1 MRDKGRISGILLV
14 IIIAMISSGCW
25 DQRELQDRNFV
36 LAVAIDAAEAGE
48 QPGQS
53 PAAKANETF
62 AQPHGEKRYRLSQ
75 QVLRLG
81 PARGGGEGQ
90 QDSGGGQAGG
100 RTYVLSN
107 TGQSLFE
114 IIRDTLGQSSKPL
127 YFEHIQTIVISEA
140 AVQQA
145 GLKPIVD
152 FFLRDAEMRWRIK
165 VFITPG
171 EARKILEYVPP
182 NKDAGGIY
190 LANILRNHVKNIHVA
205 GTRTDLGNISVML
218 GNKQDLIIPRLDM
231 ADNIVKSSG
240 VALFNKDKFVGYA
253 DAQAVAGIKMIRST
267 EKSAIITVPGD
278 KADEVV
284 AFELFMH
291 DTKLAAHVDGDQI
304 YFTLDISMTGNLG
317 EYQAPGQI
325 KGAADPDFIRRIE
338 VKTAAEVKRIVLY
351 GKDTCQA
358 AGCDV
363 LNFSAKLKAHHPQ
376 TWAKVK
382 DRWDE
387 LFPYIPLVVSVNV
400 VIAQIGEHR

>member
-1 MRDKGRISGILLV
+1 MRGRGRLLCFLL
-14 IIIAMISSGCW
+14 IIIMALATSGCW
-25 DQRELQDRNFV
+25 DRRELQDRNFV
-36 LAVAIDAAEAGE
+36 LAVAIDTAEAGAKA
-48 QPGQS
+48 GQS

-62 AQPHGEKRYRLSQ
+62 VQPHGEKRYRVSLQ
-75 QVLRLG
+75 ILRVR
-81 PARGGGEGQ
+81 PAGGGGEGQ
-90 QDSGGGQAGG
+90 QGGQGGG

-114 IIRDTLGQSSKPL
+114 IVRDTLGQSSKPL

-140 AVQQA
+140 AVQLA

-171 EARKILEYVPP
+171 EARKIIEYVPP
-182 NKDAGGIY
+182 NKEAGGIY

-205 GTRTDLGNISVML
+205 GLRTDLGNISVML
-218 GNKQDLIIPRLDM
+218 DNSRDLIIPRIDM
-231 ADNIVKSSG
+231 RDNIVKSSG
-240 VALFNKDKFVGYA
+240 VALFNKDKFAGYA
-253 DAQAVAGIKMIRST
+253 DELAVAGIKMIRDT

-278 KADEVV
+278 TPDEVV
-284 AFELFMH
+284 VFELFMH
-291 DTKLAAHVDGDQI
+291 DTRLDAHVDGDHI
-304 YFTLDISMTGNLG
+304 YFTLDINMQGNLG
-317 EYQAPGQI
+317 EYQVPGQV

-351 GKDTCQA
+351 GKDICQA
-358 AGCDV
+358 AGSDV
-363 LNFSAKLKAHHPQ
+363 LNFSAKLKAYHPQ

-382 DRWDE
+382 DNWDE

-400 VIAQIGEHR
+400 VINQIGEHR